1 MFAYNSERKPL
12 SELKPLKFLQMMF
25 GVFAVFYLLKLMEY
39 NEVVVA
45 IRNMEL
51 RYLFLCGMLSMSHL
65 LLSSLRWY
73 IFLLPNQQRRLRYL
87 QIIKANLKG
96 YSIMFSMPFGA
107 TGHLIKPKLIP
118 GDYKDNL
125 FSLILSQTMEINAL
139 LAVFLF
145 WKFGMKGL
153 ILPVAACVAILLLRK
168 MRETTF
174 LVKLFNGFI
183 ERVRIP
189 HDKVLVSGFILGV
202 MTLLVQA
209 AGIIFAFRA
218 TGLDVGMSN
227 AILAVVLCHVFG
239 ALSPFPAGIAVGEM
253 GIVLATGQET
263 HAVIA
268 AFIYR
273 FIFQYV
279 YSALGSLLFIREG
292 VKKGVRT

>member
-1 MFAYNSERKPL
+1 MFAHNSERKPL
-12 SELKPLKFLQMMF
+12 SELKPLRFLQMMF

-45 IRNMEL
+45 MRNMEL
-51 RYLFLCGMLSMSHL
+51 KYLFLCGVLSVAHL

-73 IFLLPNQQRRLRYL
+73 IFLLPHKHKRLRYS
-87 QIIKANLKG
+87 QVIKANLKG
-96 YSIMFSMPFGA
+96 YSIIFSMPFGV

-118 GDYKDNL
+118 GNYRDNL
-125 FSLILSQTMEINAL
+125 LSLVLSQVMEINAL

-153 ILPVAACVAILLLRK
+153 VLPVAACVAILTLRK
-168 MRETTF
+168 LREKT
-174 LVKLFNGFI
+174 LPVKLFNRFL
-183 ERVRIP
+183 ERSRIP
-189 HDKVLVSGFILGV
+189 HNKVLVSGFILGL

-209 AGIIFAFRA
+209 AGIILAFRA
-218 TGLDVGMSN
+218 TGLNVGMGN

-239 ALSPFPAGIAVGEM
+239 AISPFPAGIAVGEM

-263 HAVIA
+263 NAVIA

-292 VKKGVRT
+292 VKKGVRA